1 MLSRYEASS
10 SATLSSLTFF
20 FFEVLDEDE
29 TVALD
34 EFAKLEQRLAHKDKD
49 EPK

>member
-1 MLSRYEASS
+1 MLTRYEASFL
-10 SATLSSLTFF
+10 ATLLASPFLFL
-20 FFEVLDEDE
+20 EVLDEDE